1 MFAIRNFVLFAIRYS
16 LQYKNVLLEKKQL
29 RITHM
34 NTEYKKRTANMN
46 KELRIP
52 NMNNEISHMNS
63 ELRMNEETKYH
74 NKCSVDNEEHITTP

>member
-29 RITHM
+29 RITHV
-34 NTEYKKRTANMN
+34 NKEYKQRTANMN

-63 ELRMNEETKYH
+63 ELRMNE
-74 NKCSVDNEEHITTP
+74 